1 MSVVDKQLTAAADD
15 GDGLQNIGVLSTVDM
30 ACCQEEFIE
39 FSHHESCKSY
49 NGE

>member
-1 MSVVDKQLTAAADD
+1 
-15 GDGLQNIGVLSTVDM
+15 M

-49 NGE
+49 NGEWY